1 MKITNPKSITGD
13 AVTNYYALLDT
24 GDIVYLGEFEDFES
38 ADQCEK
44 AVYAVWIVDE
54 EHAVLWLNQLKE
66 MVE

>member
-1 MKITNPKSITGD
+1 MKK
-13 AVTNYYALLDT
+13 YYALLDT

-38 ADQCEK
+38 ADECEK
-44 AVYAVWIVDE
+44 AKYAVWIVDE

>member
-13 AVTNYYALLDT
+13 AMTNYYALLDS

-38 ADQCEK
+38 ADECK
-44 AVYAVWIVDE
+44 IAIYAVWIVDE
-54 EHAVLWLNQLKE
+54 EQAVLWLNQLKE

>member
-1 MKITNPKSITGD
+1 M
-13 AVTNYYALLDT
+13 TNYYALLDT

-38 ADQCEK
+38 SDECEK
-44 AVYAVWIVDE
+44 AVHAVWIVDE